1 MINAPRHA
9 MRTRL
14 CRTYIIPVV
23 SWAHK
28 RGWLDSIVVKA
39 AEDPLETR
47 EGFRARRPRR
57 ATPEEVASALISLL
71 CDGAIAGLAI
81 AGALGLML
89 LLDWTQGL
97 ALGTA
102 PRVTV
107 ELLWLPVMRLPALPG
122 IGWIFS
128 IAGITVMC
136 AVSVALI
143 HGPLGLLKSL
153 IANRICG
160 DLEPLYRERLDA
172 VCAQQQQLYALFL
185 SPAFHR
191 AEDQS
196 LARSAGTVSL
206 RQLRRFLGALGYA
219 GAIYTGYPAPYP
231 KVATRRYLRESLA
244 DARAGGALPLY
255 ADRIERLARYTW
267 MAVRVVRDELERPRV
282 MNTACADELAPY
294 AFELTL
300 AAMLVHADLA
310 RAYAHTWDDA
320 CSPYASAV
328 VRTLV
333 AAALRELFQPR
344 GTVEVALRRA
354 AQYGYDDAN
363 CASAYIRKVAP
374 NVAKYL
380 KAREPARE

>member
-47 EGFRARRPRR
+47 EGFRGRRPRR

-71 CDGAIAGLAI
+71 CDGAVAGLAI

-97 ALGTA
+97 ALGTT

-107 ELLWLPVMRLPALPG
+107 GLLWLPVM
-122 IGWIFS
+122 
-128 IAGITVMC
+128 C
-136 AVSVALI
+136 AVSVTLM
-143 HGPLGLLKSL
+143 HGLLGLLKSL
-153 IANRICG
+153 TVNRICD
-160 DLEPLYRERLDA
+160 DLEHLYHEKLDA

-267 MAVRVVRDELERPRV
+267 MAARVVRDELERPRV

-363 CASAYIRKVAP
+363 CASAYILKVAP